1 MPRRKGLGLRGT
13 GEAYGHTISVSISD
27 AMADD
32 LRAFAMET
40 NAASM
45 NAAIRE
51 LLRSGLERYSDAKAK
66 YFKPEGSE

>member
-1 MPRRKGLGLRGT
+1 
-13 GEAYGHTISVSISD
+13 
-27 AMADD
+27 MAED
-32 LRAFAMET
+32 LKAFAMET

-51 LLRSGLERYSDAKAK
+51 LLRSGLERYWQSEAK

>member
-1 MPRRKGLGLRGT
+1 MET
-13 GEAYGHTISVSISD
+13 YGNTISISISD
-27 AMADD
+27 AMAEE
-32 LRAFAMET
+32 LKAFAMET

-66 YFKPEGSE
+66 YLPEGSE